1 VRLALALLLAASIAL
16 APSAGASHPRL
27 IVLGKSIGPVRI
39 GMSEQAV
46 VRALGKPRVVK
57 NANYGGKPLRVA
69 TFGVH
74 GGRFDVD
81 YDRATRKVV
90 GIQTNSR
97 YFKTA
102 AGIGPGSPLRLVR
115 ALPGFRFGQ
124 CTANWEAD
132 RHGVLVSF
140 VPQAGANMVE
150 SVAMIRPAYTSC

>member
-1 VRLALALLLAASIAL
+1 MRLTLVLIVAACVALV
-16 APSAGASHPRL
+16 PTAGAGHPRL
-27 IVLGKSIGPVRI
+27 IVLGKSIGPVKI

-46 VRALGKPRVVK
+46 VRALGKPRAVK
-57 NANYGGKPLRVA
+57 NANYGGKPLSVA

-81 YDRATRKVV
+81 YDRSTRKVV
-90 GIQTNSR
+90 GMQTNSR

-102 AGIGPGSPLRLVR
+102 AGLGPGSPLRRVR

-132 RHGVLVSF
+132 RNGVLVSF
-140 VPQAGANMVE
+140 VPEAGANTVE
-150 SVAMIRPAYTSC
+150 SVAMILPAYTSC

>member
-1 VRLALALLLAASIAL
+1 MRLIVLSSTALALAVAG
-16 APSAGASHPRL
+16 SAQASHPRT
-27 IVLGKSIGPVRI
+27 IVLGKSIGPVRL

-46 VRALGKPRVVK
+46 IGVLGKPRVAK

-69 TFGVH
+69 THAVH
-74 GGRFDVD
+74 GARFDVD

-90 GIQTNSR
+90 GFQTNSS

-102 AGIGPGSPLRLVR
+102 DGIGPGSPLRRVR

-124 CTANWEAD
+124 CTANWEAS

-140 VPQAGANMVE
+140 VPRAGASTVE
-150 SVAMIRPAYTSC
+150 SISMIRPTYTSC